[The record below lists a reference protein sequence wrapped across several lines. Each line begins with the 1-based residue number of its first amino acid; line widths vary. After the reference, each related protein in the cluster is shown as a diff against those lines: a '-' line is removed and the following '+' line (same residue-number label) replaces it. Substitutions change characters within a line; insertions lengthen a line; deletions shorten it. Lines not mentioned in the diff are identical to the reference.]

1 MLAEQEGSPDHDKM
15 HWDPP
20 RRVWPETPSFSHLIP
35 KNIRDSLSE
44 AAHCCECAAF
54 TASVAMTGRA
64 LEGLVRDFTNPQ
76 MYLGPGI
83 KELHKR
89 GIIDKRLVAWATA
102 LRLDRNDA
110 AHSSG
115 QTFSADDAEDLL
127 AFATAICEYVF
138 VFAERFQKFQNRR
151 AKPGKAGQS

>member
-1 MLAEQEGSPDHDKM
+1 MQM

-20 RRVWPETPSFSHLIP
+20 LRVWPETPSFSHVIP

-64 LEGLVRDFTNPQ
+64 LEGLVRHFTNQQ
-76 MYLGPGI
+76 MYLRAGI
-83 KELHKR
+83 KELHKD
-89 GIIDKRLVAWATA
+89 GIIDKRLFDWATA
-102 LRLDRNDA
+102 LHLDRNDA

-138 VFAERFQKFQNRR
+138 VFAARFQKFQKRR
-151 AKPGKAGQS
+151 AKSGEEGQS